1 MTRNKISTFIS
12 TDGLSDFLVDESHK
26 ILDLRI
32 QDKFEKGHIAGS
44 IHIDSELFIK
54 RNEEGVNIVPDKG
67 VIISALRER
76 GVNNDDTLILV
87 DDVFNLNCSIAV
99 WVFHYYSFYNV
110 KLLDG
115 ALSKWEKENRHLT
128 TEVAFYPPGNID
140 FTVENPSIC
149 ITKDEILM
157 NIYSEDC
164 TFVDNRSDYAIEYDQ
179 QGGII
184 PGARQFFYLDIFE
197 EYPDY
202 FMLKDLE
209 SIHKELHDK
218 EITEDKA
225 IILYCESAPQSA
237 LVYLVMKELGYPDV
251 RLYLAGYEEW
261 RIICSFL

>member
-12 TDGLSDFLVDESHK
+12 TDFLSDLLVDKSYK

-32 QDKFEKGHIAGS
+32 QEKFEKGHIAGS

-54 RNEEGVNIVPDKG
+54 RNDEGINVVPDKE
-67 VIISALRER
+67 VILTVLREK

-99 WVFHYYSFYNV
+99 WVFHYYGFFNV

-115 ALSKWEKENRHLT
+115 ALSKWEEENRQLT
-128 TEVAFYPPGNID
+128 TEKAFYPPGNID
-140 FTVENPSIC
+140 FTAENPSIC
-149 ITKDEILM
+149 FTKDEILM
-157 NIYSEDC
+157 SIYSEDC

-184 PGARQFFYLDIFE
+184 PGAKQFFYLNIFE
-197 EYPDY
+197 EHPDY
-202 FMLKDLE
+202 FILKSLK
-209 SIHKELHDK
+209 SIHKELHEK
-218 EITEDKA
+218 EITEDKS
-225 IILYCESAPQSA
+225 IVLYCESAPQSA
-237 LVYLVMKELGYPDV
+237 LVYLIMKELCYPDV
-251 RLYLAGYEEW
+251 KLYLAGYEEW